1 MMRMLEDP
9 PAPLS
14 FLLLDGFL
22 PASAPP
28 RRLSTTDPTT
38 ATAGAKSMGI
48 LFTVLQYGSGAEAVR
63 KQRKYMLQTT
73 NASRTARERSGL
85 PVALATNVPLDG
97 GAAAWGFD
105 RILGIG
111 SSWLGVRTGDNVWRD
126 RLAAI
131 AMSPFELTLS
141 LDSSVTV
148 CAGRALR
155 LAMRYEH
162 SVRRFDLAVNFEASP
177 FVLTNTTAQH
187 GDDDAMRRTATKGG
201 SLFGSVQHFPRA
213 LEEVLP
219 HNFAMVTHKGPGV
232 HSPSALPP
240 SHRRPRTAALAPP
253 PSHRRRRCC
262 RRRCCRRRCC
272 RPRCCRRRSGT
283 PHKIH
288 ACICVRV
295 RARVR
300 VLPGCPR
307 RSGGSASALGSAAC
321 SRA

>member
-1 MMRMLEDP
+1 MRMLEDP

-85 PVALATNVPLDG
+85 PVALATNVLLDG

-253 PSHRRRRCC
+253 PSHRCRRCC
-262 RRRCCRRRCC
+262 RRRCCRR